1 MKFPALPPPML
12 RHSISYNLGDYEV
25 LPTSP
30 ETQNPTT
37 TFEHVDVVPQSPEI
51 VAALQQATLAYEAM
65 PITPETPGRIGLGAA
80 ALGGEEVARGEHS
93 RINVSP
99 EEQIHRFGFG
109 IGAHVKQLREDFTRA
124 A

>member
-1 MKFPALPPPML
+1 MKFPALPPPTP
-12 RHSISYNLGDYEV
+12 RRSISYNLGDYEV
-25 LPTSP
+25 APTSP
-30 ETQNPTT
+30 ELQHNPVNTER
-37 TFEHVDVVPQSPEI
+37 FDAVSQSPEI
-51 VAALQQATLAYEAM
+51 VAALQQAALAYEAM